1 MNPQDN
7 WCSVYD
13 EQNEL
18 CLNPAEC
25 LMVFAMNAGCYGSRE
40 KLLARLKADLQAAIA
55 VELATIPIYLYS
67 YYSINRTV
75 TSGKDLTDTARFAN
89 EAGAVVMSVA
99 VEEMLHMSLSS
110 NIYFALTG
118 TPPKLYMNAPPTYP
132 TMLPHHNPIGPPGA
146 KSDVDTHIPL
156 KGLSFEQL
164 WHFLQM
170 EYPRAP
176 VEGIMNGIVLVLP
189 DLS

>member
-1 MNPQDN
+1 MSPQDN
-7 WCSVYD
+7 WRSVQD
-13 EQNEL
+13 AQNEFD
-18 CLNPAEC
+18 LNPAER

-75 TSGKDLTDTARFAN
+75 MSGKELTDTARFSN
-89 EAGAVVMSVA
+89 EAGAVVMSAA
-99 VEEMLHMSLSS
+99 VEEMLHMPLSS

-118 TPPKLYMNAPPTYP
+118 TPPKLYTNEPPTYP
-132 TMLPHHNPIGPPGA
+132 TLLPHHNPIGPLGPKGG
-146 KSDVDTHIPL
+146 VDTHIPL
-156 KGLSFEQL
+156 RGLSLEQL
-164 WHFLQM
+164 RHFLQI
-170 EYPRAP
+170 EYPQAP
-176 VEGIMNGIVLVLP
+176 VDGIMNGIELFLP